1 MKIRLAIDSGEKR
14 AFATAVDWPGWARS
28 GKTRDEALTRLI
40 EYGARYKK
48 SLGRAA
54 STLTLPQS
62 VDDLEVVATV
72 SGDKNADIGVP
83 HATVTPDLAP
93 ISEAQLDDQV
103 KLLVAAWKAFADV
116 DAAAR
121 RKSLAAGPRGGGRS
135 LSKIVEH
142 VHEADRLAY
151 IVSLGAKA
159 PPSAASRDEVEA
171 AFIEALHAKLRG
183 ELPEKGPR
191 GGERWSARY
200 AIRRSA
206 WHALDHAWEIEDRSS
221 ESA

>member
-14 AFATAVDWPGWARS
+14 AFATAVDWPGWSRS
-28 GKTRDEALTRLI
+28 GKTRDEALTRLL

-54 STLTLPQS
+54 STLTPPQS

-72 SGDKNADIGVP
+72 SGDKNADYGVP
-83 HATVTPDLAP
+83 HATVKPDLAP
-93 ISEAQLDDQV
+93 ISQAQLDDQV
-103 KLLVAAWKAFADV
+103 KLLEAAWKAFADAA
-116 DAAAR
+116 AAAR
-121 RKSLAAGPRGGGRS
+121 GKTLAAGPRGGGRS

-151 IVSLGAKA
+151 IVSLGAQA
-159 PPSAASRDEVEA
+159 PPSSASRDEVEA
-171 AFIEALHAKLRG
+171 AFVEALHAKVRG

-206 WHALDHAWEIEDRSS
+206 WHALDHAWEIEDRLR
-221 ESA
+221 